1 MKKSKYFRLLLA
13 VFAVMLFSVGNAAAQ
28 SGQEGPNHVL
38 VIQSTDR
45 VSEAW
50 DNQFFITLSEPL
62 PSGTQFQ
69 FSADIMADKSTGG
82 IATMENG
89 APGAYLHWSFVGTP
103 EFGTEWKTYVNSGTT
118 TSDNVQTIAFT
129 LNEFAEA
136 NTYYFD
142 NMSFIVDGKEL
153 IVNGDCEGN
162 ELSAFNYLYDRGDV
176 QPVTAG
182 NVTNF
187 LEVTSI
193 DVTNVSTEAA
203 WFKELAGTVA
213 VTFEDGSKDEYD
225 VSDITQTWGEVSGG
239 KSEVTLKYRGVSA
252 KITVSFNVQDVAYTL
267 LKDSVLTFY
276 YNVNPPD
283 GMYDKA
289 FKVTEIGD
297 WYDWKREVKKAVF
310 DKSFADYKPT
320 TTYAWFANC
329 TNMTEIVGMKENL
342 NTENVIDMGCMF
354 SDCNSLTNIDLS
366 GFNTES
372 AIYTQ
377 QMFYG
382 CNSLTSL
389 DISSFN
395 TANVYR
401 MGSMFSS
408 CNKLKT
414 IYVGDGW
421 TTSAVWSSWDIM
433 FYNCNKLYGSKG
445 SSVKELGVTDK
456 TYARIDGG
464 ADAPGYFTKVGDEPY
479 VAPEAYAVLA
489 DSVLTFYYA
498 KNPPEGAIDI
508 ESDLDGW
515 YDWKDSVKT
524 VVFDDS
530 FKTYKRQGSCG
541 WWFAGCHN
549 LTEIIGMK
557 ENFNTE
563 TVNSMCYMFSS
574 CYNLNKIDLSGFN
587 TENVV
592 YLYEMFSGCRSLTTL
607 DLSSFST
614 TSVTALRDMF
624 SGCSKLRTVYVGD
637 KWNVDAVD
645 NSSNMFNNCNKLYGS
660 KGSSVKE
667 IGVTDKSYARIDG
680 GADAPGYFTKVG
692 DEPFIPTEAY
702 AVLQDSVLTFYYAKN
717 PPEGS
722 YDIESGDNFSGWSDW
737 KTQVKKAVFDK
748 SFAGYKPTTTYA
760 WFANCTNMTEIV
772 GMKEYLNTVNVVH
785 MGSMFSDCN
794 NLTSLDLSG
803 LNTAK
808 VYNMQHM
815 FNSCRNLSCLD
826 ISSFNTSG
834 VYYMSRMFAN
844 CNKLKTIY
852 VGDGWTTAAVNMDD
866 SWYYSYLFDNCN
878 KLYGSK
884 GSSVKELGVTDM
896 TYARIDGGA
905 DAPGYFTKVG
915 DEPFIPTEAYAV
927 LQDSVLTFYYAK
939 NPPEGSYEIENG
951 DNFRGWNDW
960 KSSVKKAVFDKSFA
974 DYKPTTTYAW
984 FASCYNMT
992 EIVGMKENLNTENV
1006 IDMGSMFSGCNSLT
1020 NIDLSGFNTERANY
1034 TQEMFNGCNSLVT
1047 LDISSFN
1054 TANVYGMGYMFA
1066 YCNKLKT
1073 IYVGDGWTTAAVNM
1087 DDSWYSS
1094 GLFAGSNKLYGSKGS
1109 SVRELGVT
1117 DATYA
1122 RIDGGADAPG
1132 YFTKVGDEPF
1142 IPTEAY
1148 GILADSTLT
1157 LYYGK
1162 NTISNSLVERGGYD
1176 RPEWDDNS
1184 SEIKKVVFDESF
1196 KAYKPKSTYDWFYDM
1211 YNLTEIVGMKEN
1223 LNTELDTNMS
1233 WMFGYCR
1240 SLKNIDLGGFNTANV
1255 KNMER
1260 MFYNCDSLTSLDL
1273 SSFNTENVSSMYGM
1287 FAYCYGLTTLDLSNF
1302 NTENVTN
1309 MGDMFCSCNGL
1320 SSIYAG
1326 DGWTTEKLT
1335 DRQWAFYGCNKL
1347 VGGQGTVF
1355 NDTITHTGYAHIDGG
1370 VENPGYFTKVGEK
1383 KPAAVSIEITRMPTK
1398 LEYILGEYPLQLDS
1412 SLVSVKYD
1420 NDVVQ
1425 TQKIAY
1431 TNVTGYN
1438 PVSVGKQSINVE
1450 YLGQT
1455 TTFDIEIVDKGV
1467 NPYTL
1472 FNTADSTLTLY
1483 YGNYKEGSRLGMRV
1497 VDSLQNAVKSVVIE
1511 PSYKDYKPENT
1522 ANMFAYYGLMTEIVG
1537 MENLNTE
1544 KDTTMAYMFA
1554 GCYML
1559 SDIDLSHF
1567 NTENVKD
1574 MNSMFNT
1581 WSSVL
1586 TTLDLT
1592 SFNTSKVTNMYYM
1605 FTGNYGLKTIYVGEN
1620 WNTDAVTSADYM
1632 FGSDNNLVG
1641 GKGTRCNG
1649 NWWWGL
1655 DDNIRYAHIDEGTSN
1670 PGYFTRISDVAAVEV
1685 AELPKRVEYLE
1696 GDDFDVKGGKITITY
1711 GDNTT
1716 RTINL
1721 SSAIISGY
1729 DPAKPGKQTITA
1741 EYEGKTFTFEVNVI
1755 AKSPVSIAIATAP
1768 TKVEYEQGEDLAADG
1783 GSITVYYDNGTS
1795 ATVGLDAEGIQFSG
1809 FDKDKAGT
1817 QSVTVEY
1824 LGFTTVFEVTVS
1836 EKTPVSE
1843 LAFNANTRIWSF
1855 ESTIYIENGGAS
1867 GIRIFD
1873 VNGRI
1878 VKTVKSDNER
1888 IEIPMQKAGIYIVR
1902 TATKTQKV
1910 MIH

>member
-1 MKKSKYFRLLLA
+1 MEKSKFFKLLLA

-28 SGQEGPNHVL
+28 SGQEGSNHVL

-82 IATMENG
+82 ITTMEQG

-129 LNEFAEA
+129 LSEFAEA

-142 NMSFIVDGKEL
+142 NMSFIVDGKDL

-162 ELSAFNYLYDRGDV
+162 ELSAFNYLYDRGVV
-176 QPVTAG
+176 QPVTAD
-182 NVTNF
+182 NVTKF

-203 WFKELAGTVA
+203 LFKELTGTVA

-289 FKVTEIGD
+289 FKVTEIGG

-310 DKSFADYKPT
+310 DKSFAYYKPT
-320 TTYAWFANC
+320 TTASWFDNC
-329 TNMTEIVGMKENL
+329 YYMTEIVGMKENL
-342 NTENVIDMGCMF
+342 NTESVVNMYNMFNYCHSLSSIDFSGFNTVNVFNMQNMF
-354 SDCNSLTNIDLS
+354 RSCSSLTSLDLS
-366 GFNTES
+366 GFNTS
-372 AIYTQ
+372 
-377 QMFYG
+377 
-382 CNSLTSL
+382 NVNN
-389 DISSFN
+389 ISQ
-395 TANVYR
+395 
-401 MGSMFSS
+401 MFSS

-421 TTSAVWSSWDIM
+421 TTSAVWSSRDM

-456 TYARIDGG
+456 T
-464 ADAPGYFTKVGDEPY
+464 
-479 VAPEAYAVLA
+479 
-489 DSVLTFYYA
+489 
-498 KNPPEGAIDI
+498 
-508 ESDLDGW
+508 
-515 YDWKDSVKT
+515 
-524 VVFDDS
+524 
-530 FKTYKRQGSCG
+530 
-541 WWFAGCHN
+541 
-549 LTEIIGMK
+549 
-557 ENFNTE
+557 
-563 TVNSMCYMFSS
+563 
-574 CYNLNKIDLSGFN
+574 
-587 TENVV
+587 
-592 YLYEMFSGCRSLTTL
+592 
-607 DLSSFST
+607 
-614 TSVTALRDMF
+614 
-624 SGCSKLRTVYVGD
+624 
-637 KWNVDAVD
+637 
-645 NSSNMFNNCNKLYGS
+645 
-660 KGSSVKE
+660 
-667 IGVTDKSYARIDG
+667 YARIDG

-722 YDIESGDNFSGWSDW
+722 YDIESGDNF
-737 KTQVKKAVFDK
+737 
-748 SFAGYKPTTTYA
+748 
-760 WFANCTNMTEIV
+760 
-772 GMKEYLNTVNVVH
+772 
-785 MGSMFSDCN
+785 
-794 NLTSLDLSG
+794 
-803 LNTAK
+803 
-808 VYNMQHM
+808 
-815 FNSCRNLSCLD
+815 
-826 ISSFNTSG
+826 
-834 VYYMSRMFAN
+834 
-844 CNKLKTIY
+844 
-852 VGDGWTTAAVNMDD
+852 
-866 SWYYSYLFDNCN
+866 
-878 KLYGSK
+878 
-884 GSSVKELGVTDM
+884 
-896 TYARIDGGA
+896 
-905 DAPGYFTKVG
+905 
-915 DEPFIPTEAYAV
+915 
-927 LQDSVLTFYYAK
+927 
-939 NPPEGSYEIENG
+939 
-951 DNFRGWNDW
+951 RGWYDW

-1034 TQEMFNGCNSLVT
+1034 TQNMFDGCSSLT
-1047 LDISSFN
+1047 SLDISSFN

-1087 DDSWYSS
+1087 DDSWYYSY
-1094 GLFAGSNKLYGSKGS
+1094 LFNNCNKLYGSKGS
-1109 SVRELGVT
+1109 SVKELGVT
-1117 DATYA
+1117 DKTYA

-1196 KAYKPKSTYDWFYDM
+1196 KAYKPKSTYDWFYNM

-1233 WMFGYCR
+1233 WMFGNCR

-1260 MFYNCDSLTSLDL
+1260 MFYNCYSLTSLDL
-1273 SSFNTENVSSMYGM
+1273 SSFNTENVSSMNGM
-1287 FAYCYGLTTLDLSNF
+1287 FAYCYGLTTLYLSNF

-1320 SSIYAG
+1320 STIYAG

-1335 DRQWAFYGCNKL
+1335 DRQWPFYGCNKL

-1670 PGYFTRISDVAAVEV
+1670 PGYFTRISDVAAVEL